1 MYSKQIIDRF
11 TSPINSGL
19 IKNASGVGSET
30 YERLGEVAKVYLKV
44 EDGIVKDAKFK
55 VFGGIVLIAVFD
67 VAMDM
72 LKDKKI
78 DEIYISE
85 EDIASVLGA
94 IDVDKLYAIKL
105 CKDTIADAVKDY
117 HKKQKKL
124 ELLLLKAQAMESTNN
139 N

>member
-19 IKNASGVGSET
+19 IKNASGVGSATNEK
-30 YERLGEVAKVYLKV
+30 LGEVAKIYLKV

-55 VFGGIVLIAVFD
+55 VFGGIVSIAVFD
-67 VAMDM
+67 VALDL
-72 LKDKKI
+72 LKDKQI
-78 DEIYISE
+78 DDIYINE
-85 EDIASVLGA
+85 EEIVSVLGA
-94 IDVDKLYAIKL
+94 IDIDKLYTIKL
-105 CKDTIADAVKDY
+105 CKDTIADAVRDY

-124 ELLLLKAQAMESTNN
+124 ELSLLKAQAIESANN